1 MADAILSGVAVEI
14 INKLASHAR
23 QETRLWRDVNE
34 ELEKLRMLVS
44 TIQAV
49 LVHAE
54 EQYSQ
59 SPQVKVWV
67 DLLKEAFYDADD
79 LLDEFYTDVLLK
91 QMMTGNKM
99 VKEVCLFFSSSN
111 SFAHGLKMAHKIQKV
126 RSKLDEIA
134 ENKKFH
140 LDKLPEKT
148 FPMIGEREQT
158 HSSLPQLV
166 VGREDDKKKIIDFL
180 LSSSHGENVSI
191 ISIVGIGGLGK
202 TTLAQFAYNDE
213 TVKSNFELKIWVCI
227 SENFD
232 VKIIVEKILESLDG
246 EKPKNLEMNTL
257 KDLLHEKING
267 KKYLLVLDDLWN
279 EDSEKWFHLKDLLVG
294 GRRGS
299 KIIVTTRLKNVA
311 EMIGSTKT
319 HDLQGLLIDDS
330 WSLFANMAFKQG
342 EVISLDH
349 ERIGKEIVAKCVGV
363 PLAIRVIG
371 RLLYSKNTID
381 EWQNFKEKELL
392 NMNEGGNSIMQTLR
406 LSYNYLPSH
415 LRCCFAY
422 CRLYPKDYKINISYL
437 VSLWMAQGFIKSSNS
452 EQSIQDIGLKYFK
465 DLSWRCFFQEVEKDK
480 LGNLWSC
487 KMHDLMHDLAAQV
500 VGDEIILLSS
510 DAKCVEKKTRHLSID
525 FEVESWQNVA
535 SCLPNVSKVRTF
547 TSFNWSKKHD
557 IKEVECGEIFSKLS
571 RVRVLNLRGLGIK
584 KVPRSIDKLK
594 HVRFLD
600 LSDNECIEILPDSI
614 IKLQNLQILYLTNCE
629 RLKQFPKHIKK
640 LVNLQNL
647 YLQGCVSLTHMPLGI
662 GELTSLKNLS
672 AFMVTKDNSVS
683 RHSGGLGE
691 LRDLN
696 NLGGNLEIMNLLYVK
711 NATSEFKAAN
721 LKEKQHLQTLRLS
734 WKLGDPYDNNSDSGP
749 DDVENDEEMS
759 LEELRPHLNLKW
771 LIVFGCGR
779 LLFPSWIS
787 SLTNLVE
794 LRIDNCKKC
803 QHFPP
808 LDQFPSLECLTIE
821 DLTDLE
827 FIESGINCDNALFF
841 PSLNKLWLENCP
853 NLKGWRRDTS
863 TPQLLQFHRLFYLE
877 IRSCPNL
884 TSLPLIPSVQHLG
897 LINASKKSLEDILK
911 MKISVSQSIS
921 SCSSISP
928 SQLTILHIEGI
939 EDLEVLPEDLWHLP
953 SLEGLVIKAC
963 EELDLSDDMQWQYLR
978 SLREFQLI
986 NLNKLASLPKGLQ
999 HVPTL
1004 RKLSIESCP
1013 NLKSLPEWM
1022 ESLTAIEALW
1032 IEECPQLSERCK
1044 NILGADWPKI
1054 AHIPSISVDNAWIQ
1068 LDGC

>member
-1 MADAILSGVAVEI
+1 MQFSGVAVEI

-34 ELEKLRMLVS
+34 ELEKLRMIVS
-44 TIQAV
+44 TVQAV

-79 LLDEFYTDVLLK
+79 LLDEFSTDVLLK

-191 ISIVGIGGLGK
+191 ISIV
-202 TTLAQFAYNDE
+202 
-213 TVKSNFELKIWVCI
+213 
-227 SENFD
+227 
-232 VKIIVEKILESLDG
+232 
-246 EKPKNLEMNTL
+246 
-257 KDLLHEKING
+257 
-267 KKYLLVLDDLWN
+267 
-279 EDSEKWFHLKDLLVG
+279 
-294 GRRGS
+294 
-299 KIIVTTRLKNVA
+299 
-311 EMIGSTKT
+311 
-319 HDLQGLLIDDS
+319 
-330 WSLFANMAFKQG
+330 
-342 EVISLDH
+342 
-349 ERIGKEIVAKCVGV
+349 
-363 PLAIRVIG
+363 
-371 RLLYSKNTID
+371 
-381 EWQNFKEKELL
+381 
-392 NMNEGGNSIMQTLR
+392 
-406 LSYNYLPSH
+406 
-415 LRCCFAY
+415 
-422 CRLYPKDYKINISYL
+422 
-437 VSLWMAQGFIKSSNS
+437 
-452 EQSIQDIGLKYFK
+452 
-465 DLSWRCFFQEVEKDK
+465 
-480 LGNLWSC
+480 
-487 KMHDLMHDLAAQV
+487 
-500 VGDEIILLSS
+500 
-510 DAKCVEKKTRHLSID
+510 
-525 FEVESWQNVA
+525 
-535 SCLPNVSKVRTF
+535 
-547 TSFNWSKKHD
+547 
-557 IKEVECGEIFSKLS
+557 
-571 RVRVLNLRGLGIK
+571 
-584 KVPRSIDKLK
+584 
-594 HVRFLD
+594 
-600 LSDNECIEILPDSI
+600 
-614 IKLQNLQILYLTNCE
+614 
-629 RLKQFPKHIKK
+629 
-640 LVNLQNL
+640 
-647 YLQGCVSLTHMPLGI
+647 
-662 GELTSLKNLS
+662 

-696 NLGGNLEIMNLLYVK
+696 NLGGNLEIMNLQYVK

-841 PSLNKLWLENCP
+841 PSLDKLWLENCP

-863 TPQLLQFHRLFYLE
+863 TPQLLQFTVFFIWKSGLALTHFIASHSICPTFGIDKCQQEVIGGHTEDEDFGVTIYLFLFFDF
-877 IRSCPNL
+877 PF
-884 TSLPLIPSVQHLG
+884 
-897 LINASKKSLEDILK
+897 
-911 MKISVSQSIS
+911 SIDNS
-921 SCSSISP
+921 AYR
-928 SQLTILHIEGI
+928 GI

-1054 AHIPSISVDNAWIQ
+1054 AHIPSISIDNAWIQ